1 MTTET
6 TTTTTGATG
15 EEKINQLRE
24 LFADAP
30 EVGKKAL
37 ENVLGQLT
45 SQASQKRPPPVQS
58 AGRVGSRLGKVSELT
73 IIANGARESCAASRL
88 MESSALCSPRDL
100 RFAGVA
106 TLDDRQDAQRTRTGR
121 TRS

>member
-6 TTTTTGATG
+6 TTTPTGATA

-37 ENVLGQLT
+37 T
-45 SQASQKRPPPVQS
+45 
-58 AGRVGSRLGKVSELT
+58 AGSESD
-73 IIANGARESCAASRL
+73 G
-88 MESSALCSPRDL
+88 
-100 RFAGVA
+100 
-106 TLDDRQDAQRTRTGR
+106 
-121 TRS
+121 